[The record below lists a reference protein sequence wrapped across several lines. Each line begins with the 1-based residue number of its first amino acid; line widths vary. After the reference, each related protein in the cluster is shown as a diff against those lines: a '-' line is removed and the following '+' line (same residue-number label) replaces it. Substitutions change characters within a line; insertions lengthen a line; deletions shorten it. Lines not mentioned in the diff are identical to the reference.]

1 MSANQSVASPQ
12 EQDTTPSTPDLDE
25 IARSGSQRDR
35 ALNGLLYGGG
45 YEDPEMSRAFIRGR
59 ILMERYNA
67 TSVTEPQERRRL
79 LKALLGSM
87 AGDCYIEPPFRVD
100 YGCNIHIGRDFYANT
115 DCTLLDCARITI
127 GDHVFVGPQ
136 VGMYTPTHPIDSEMR
151 NTHIELAKPITIG
164 DDVWIGGHTTICPGV
179 TIGSDV
185 VIGAGSVVTH
195 DIPDHS
201 IAVGNPCRV
210 LRAITDEE
218 RGEWKRMAQE
228 YFDQMAAL
236 GIERGKRADQAGADF
251 ARELAERGEEAVLGL
266 APRGSEAGQTL
277 AHAGATGGTQGEA
290 SDERNTS
297 SDASKTSGAHEEENS
312 NSAPHAIPMR
322 RSRQELPREEVET
335 LLASHVATSGV
346 LALNDPQTGVPYQVP
361 LSYVYVPAPEATG
374 AVIGSAED
382 AAASEESRTSE
393 TNTPLGTLYFHGSLR
408 GHKMD
413 LIRAATGLAD
423 GATPPTEKN
432 ATVGT
437 LAGAS
442 APRASFCVTLADD
455 VVPETF
461 STRYRSIIATGRIEE
476 VANEQERRHALMQL
490 GLAYAG
496 TLPNPEQATQ
506 HEIEKSGPST
516 CVLALRIETLTGK
529 EAKSLATE
537 RRQHLAEEKV
547 Q

>member
-1 MSANQSVASPQ
+1 MST
-12 EQDTTPSTPDLDE
+12 DTPTPRTSAPDLEE

-45 YEDPEMSRAFIRGR
+45 YEDPAISRAFIRGR

-100 YGCNIHIGRDFYANT
+100 YGCNIHVGRDFYANT
-115 DCTLLDCARITI
+115 DCVMLDCARITI

-136 VGMYTPTHPIDSEMR
+136 VGMYTPTHPIDAETR

-164 DDVWIGGHTTICPGV
+164 DDVWIGGHTTVCPGV

-195 DIPDHS
+195 DIPDHC

-218 RGEWKRMAQE
+218 RSAWKRMAQA

-236 GIERGKRADQAGADF
+236 GIERGKRADQTGADF

-266 APRGSEAGQTL
+266 APCESEAGCTSE
-277 AHAGATGGTQGEA
+277 GTGVTYGPQGEA
-290 SDERNTS
+290 SGEP
-297 SDASKTSGAHEEENS
+297 
-312 NSAPHAIPMR
+312 SATPATPHTIPMR
-322 RSRQELPREEVET
+322 RTRQQLPREEVEA
-335 LLASHVATSGV
+335 LLTSHVATSGT
-346 LALNDPQTGVPYQVP
+346 LALSDPQAGVPYQVP
-361 LSYVYVPAPEATG
+361 LSYVYVPATST
-374 AVIGSAED
+374 SAAGDDED
-382 AAASEESRTSE
+382 AGAPTACQVAGTDA
-393 TNTPLGTLYFHGSLR
+393 PLGTLYFHGSLE

-413 LIRAATGLAD
+413 LIREAG
-423 GATPPTEKN
+423 TP
-432 ATVGT
+432 
-437 LAGAS
+437 
-442 APRASFCVTLADD
+442 APRASFCVTFADD

-461 STRYRSIIATGRIEE
+461 STRYRSAIATGPIEE
-476 VANEQERRHALMQL
+476 VADEQERHRALMQL

-496 TLPNPEQATQ
+496 TLPNPEQATAC
-506 HEIEKSGPST
+506 EIEKFDRAT

-529 EAKSLATE
+529 QAKSLA
-537 RRQHLAEEKV
+537 AECCEASATGE
-547 Q
+547 